1 MSHLA
6 CPFASRCDTQCNI
19 PISYP
24 GGNEIL
30 PLSSC
35 SKDIN
40 AHLRQIFVAQ
50 TCASFEKELIPARV
64 GLFDEGGHDFTIC
77 PEHRDQL
84 GVKFRAS
91 INKSQGKV
99 GEGLNLRM
107 SIEIKRNWNVVV
119 PQCWSTLFLCPL
131 NHSLICFHKL

>member
-6 CPFASRCDTQCNI
+6 CPFASRCDSQCNN

-35 SKDIN
+35 FKDIN
-40 AHLRQIFVAQ
+40 AHRQIFLAQ

-77 PEHRDQL
+77 PKHRDQL

-91 INKSQGKV
+91 VNRKEKWERGI
-99 GEGLNLRM
+99 NLRM
-107 SIEIKRNWNVVV
+107 SKEIKRKWNVVV
-119 PQCWSTLFLCPL
+119 PQCWSR
-131 NHSLICFHKL
+131 

>member
-19 PISYP
+19 PIRYP

-77 PEHRDQL
+77 PEHQDQL

-99 GEGLNLRM
+99 GEGLNLRI
-107 SIEIKRNWNVVV
+107 SIEIKRNWNVVD
-119 PQCWSTLFLCPL
+119 PQCWSTLFHCPL